1 MNHPAS
7 PRRGDVWLADL
18 GDPIGH
24 EQGFRRPIV
33 VVSADN
39 MNQGSS
45 GRVIAVPLTRT
56 RRRLPSH
63 VEIEP
68 GASGPTET
76 SYATV
81 EDLRSISVDRLIGH
95 RGTLS
100 SDALHR
106 ISRVAALL
114 LDLKY

>member
-1 MNHPAS
+1 VNHPTG

-18 GDPIGH
+18 GEPMGH

-33 VVSADN
+33 IVSADN
-39 MNQGSS
+39 MNQGPS

-63 VEIEP
+63 VEIE
-68 GASGPTET
+68 SGVSGLTEI

-81 EDLRSISVDRLIGH
+81 EDLRSISVDRLIGY
-95 RGTLS
+95 RGSLS
-100 SDALHR
+100 LEALHR